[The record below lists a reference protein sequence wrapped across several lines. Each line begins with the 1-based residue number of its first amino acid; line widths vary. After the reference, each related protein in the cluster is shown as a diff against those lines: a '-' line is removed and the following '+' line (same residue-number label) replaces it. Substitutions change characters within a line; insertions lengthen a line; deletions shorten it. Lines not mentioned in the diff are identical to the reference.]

1 MHTCLHIAAAAVSGF
16 HWAYCQLGVTCGNKL
31 KLVVNW
37 LNQKMALSS
46 NVVDVAMSRTL
57 KPNTDGMCIV
67 THNCRSVKSSTDS
80 AKKNY
85 VETTTLICRKS
96 IGYCQMM
103 LVMQTAAFSS
113 SAVNTQSNLLTGR
126 SYGGTAILCHRT
138 PIASV
143 KLMTNTRPHIT
154 AVEMKVSYRRH
165 VAPFMP
171 FL

>member
-1 MHTCLHIAAAAVSGF
+1 MHTCLHITAAAVSGF
-16 HWAYCQLGVTCGNKL
+16 HWAYSQLGVACGNKL
-31 KLVVNW
+31 KLAVNW

-46 NVVDVAMSRTL
+46 NVVDVAMSTTL

-103 LVMQTAAFSS
+103 LVMPSVALPLIHNQTC
-113 SAVNTQSNLLTGR
+113 LLADHTEVR
-126 SYGGTAILCHRT
+126 LYFAIAHKCQC
-138 PIASV
+138 
-143 KLMTNTRPHIT
+143 KTND
-154 AVEMKVSYRRH
+154 
-165 VAPFMP
+165 
-171 FL
+171 

>member
-1 MHTCLHIAAAAVSGF
+1 MYVYSLSVYMSVCVCMHTCLHIAAAAAVSGF
-16 HWAYCQLGVTCGNKL
+16 HWAYCQLGVACGNKL

-103 LVMQTAAFSS
+103 LVMQT
-113 SAVNTQSNLLTGR
+113 LLPSVALPLIHNQTCLLADHMEVR
-126 SYGGTAILCHRT
+126 LYFAIAHQV
-138 PIASV
+138 PV
-143 KLMTNTRPHIT
+143 
-154 AVEMKVSYRRH
+154 
-165 VAPFMP
+165 
-171 FL
+171 